1 MKRTISLLFVATVC
15 AGFLAAQDPPATEG
29 PALLETPEAFRRT
42 IDVGTSLFELNRAVD
57 DMAQLEAL
65 AGRVLILDGTA
76 ANITVYSEEPEDFYI
91 ELELVSG
98 RWDGVESVQMFRV
111 YVVLD
116 DPVFAGRLAERAP
129 RDPDPELILRSDR
142 VLVAGRLVSLAEDPE
157 GRPVPVL
164 HAYDIRALR

>member
-1 MKRTISLLFVATVC
+1 MKRTILLLFVATVFG
-15 AGFLAAQDPPATEG
+15 GFLAAQDAPAAEDSG
-29 PALLETPEAFRRT
+29 PFDSPEAFRRA
-42 IDVGTSLFELNRAVD
+42 IDVGTSLYELNMATD
-57 DMAQLEAL
+57 DMAQLEAI

-116 DPVFAGRLAERAP
+116 DPAFAGLLAERAP

>member
-1 MKRTISLLFVATVC
+1 MKRTISLLFVVTVIG
-15 AGFLAAQDPPATEG
+15 GFLPAQDAAPPEDPG
-29 PALLETPEAFRRT
+29 PLGTPEAFRRE
-42 IDVGTSLFELNRAVD
+42 IDVRTSLYELNEAVG
-57 DMAQLEAL
+57 DMAQLEEI

-76 ANITVYSEEPEDFYI
+76 ATVTVYSEDPNDFYI

-98 RWDGVESVQMFRV
+98 RWDGVESVEMFRA

-116 DPVFAGRLAERAP
+116 DPVFAGRIAERAP
-129 RDPDPELILRSDR
+129 RDPDPELILRNDR

-164 HAYDIRALR
+164 HAYDIRSLR

>member
-1 MKRTISLLFVATVC
+1 MKRTISLLFVAIVFV
-15 AGFLAAQDPPATEG
+15 GFIAAQDAPVAEDS
-29 PALLETPEAFRRT
+29 AALETPEAFRRL
-42 IDVGTSLFELNRAVD
+42 IDVGTSLNELNMAVG

-65 AGRVLILDGTA
+65 ADRVLILDGTA

-98 RWDGVESVQMFRV
+98 RWDGVESVRMFRA

-116 DPVFAGRLAERAP
+116 DPAFAGRLAERAP
-129 RDPDPELILRSDR
+129 RDPDPELILRSDH